1 MQCAPALPDA
11 GRRCSRR
18 LFRRSQRKA
27 RCFGARGSQR
37 AEGCSSSSAPGSPLG
52 GGHTRA
58 APSRAQVVD
67 PVCCSQAGPA
77 GLQLTARRVFR
88 RHAAVED
95 GSISDGSTWPV
106 DLVQTRSKA
115 QDPRTAPRTLRVER
129 STEDLLPPP
138 QAERPP
144 THSGRV
150 HLVPQIA
157 HVNKP
162 ALPGALT
169 RSRLP
174 INHAAIASPWRPTLR
189 LGHRVMTSSG

>member
-1 MQCAPALPDA
+1 MAADLPGFCAGESWRGCGAACHRRKAVVCGSMQCAPALPDV
-11 GRRCSRR
+11 GRCCSRR

-88 RHAAVED
+88 RHLSRGRIYLRWIYVAGRSSTDEIKGSETRERRRGPSVLNAPPKTCCHRHRPNGLRRTRA
-95 GSISDGSTWPV
+95 GSIWS
-106 DLVQTRSKA
+106 LK
-115 QDPRTAPRTLRVER
+115 
-129 STEDLLPPP
+129 
-138 QAERPP
+138 
-144 THSGRV
+144 
-150 HLVPQIA
+150 
-157 HVNKP
+157 
-162 ALPGALT
+162 
-169 RSRLP
+169 
-174 INHAAIASPWRPTLR
+174 SP
-189 LGHRVMTSSG
+189 M